1 MISRH
6 YFSLIHSSSLLNLAS
21 ASKESL
27 RGLCDAPEAAGFGLG
42 NQNTFDATYGKSKK
56 LDTTQFSCNFDPRAT
71 KIFDQVQADLIE
83 GQDEIQKVLW

>member
-27 RGLCDAPEAAGFGLG
+27 RGLCGATEAAGFGLG
-42 NQNTFDATYGKSKK
+42 NQNTFDETYGKSKK
-56 LDTTQFSCNFDPRAT
+56 LDTTQFSCNFDSRAT
-71 KIFDQVQADLIE
+71 KIFD
-83 GQDEIQKVLW
+83 